1 MVSLLTFWAGNV
13 CLVCL
18 VCLVYLVDLVYL
30 VGFVRRYLISPE
42 ITLPVL
48 FA

>member
-13 CLVCL
+13 YLVCL
-18 VCLVYLVDLVYL
+18 VCLVYLVYL